1 MGFLPGRIVHGQ
13 TEYVASFPGVQFREW
28 GRVTQVLHDKSVA
41 CVFVPGGSR
50 LYGNHDPDPDHP
62 GKCYCQSFLCAA
74 RIAPIPSFFTGREG
88 GEGSNTSVSY

>member
-28 GRVTQVLHDKSVA
+28 GRVTQVLRDKSVA

-50 LYGNHDPDPDHP
+50 LYGDHDPDPDHP

-74 RIAPIPSFFTGREG
+74 RIAPVPFLFWHGRE
-88 GEGSNTSVSY
+88 GEGSNTGVSY